1 MTDFRTTFNRIVDNS
16 SPNPSAK
23 DVYEALISAEK
34 YASQN
39 KIKYDF
45 SQLLG
50 SWQLC
55 FITGTKKSQ
64 KQRGNFLKNG
74 FYIPKIVSIVINY
87 SLPENLKEKENQGI
101 IENIVK
107 FGLVKFN
114 VSGVCK
120 FINNRN
126 ILAFDFLSLKT
137 FILGSKV
144 YEKEI
149 RGGKENEINFWDASL
164 KELAFFNYF
173 FVNEKFIVARGK
185 GGGLAFWKKTV
196 KN

>member
-1 MTDFRTTFNRIVDNS
+1 VTEFITTFNQIVDNS

-23 DVYEALISAEK
+23 DVYEALISAER

-50 SWQLC
+50 SWQLY

-64 KQRGNFLKNG
+64 QQRGNFLKNG
-74 FYIPKIVSIVINY
+74 FYIPKIASIVINY
-87 SLPENLKEKENQGI
+87 SIPDSLKKNDNQGI
-101 IENIVK
+101 IENIIK
-107 FGLVKFN
+107 FGLVQFN
-114 VSGVCK
+114 VSGFCK
-120 FINNRN
+120 FINNKN
-126 ILAFDFLSLKT
+126 ILAFDFLYLKM
-137 FILGSKV
+137 FILGAKV

-149 RGGKENEINFWDASL
+149 RGGKENEITFWDASL
-164 KELAFFNYF
+164 KELAFFSYF
-173 FVNEKFIVARGK
+173 LVNDQFICARGK